1 MESLYRKE
9 MDHVLGQ
16 SIIQNAK
23 PLQPTIQPPIRPSI
37 ALSTQLDDQLL
48 IHHIDH
54 TPRLLPLL
62 LGRHPCLDR
71 AVRLTLRRWLWKVGI
86 RLIALRPHIPLWPW
100 RLSSVLAPCIW

>member
-1 MESLYRKE
+1 
-9 MDHVLGQ
+9 MDHVLSQ

-23 PLQPTIQPPIRPSI
+23 PLQPTIRPSI
-37 ALSTQLDDQLL
+37 ALSAQLDDQSM

-62 LGRHPCLDR
+62 LERHLRLDR
-71 AVRLTLRRWLWKVGI
+71 AVRLTLRCWLWKVGL

-100 RLSSVLAPCIW
+100 HLSSVLALYIW